1 MNAYDG
7 AKYWMAMIID
17 MFVWLWLVAGADLV

>member
-7 AKYWMAMIID
+7 ARYWMAMTIA
-17 MFVWLWLVAGADLV
+17 MFVWLWLVAGADLL